1 MLITET
7 LIKLHQDI
15 LNKTSK
21 PVIRRKILRAAKWIK
36 DILFEENKDKEW
48 NRCLIGN
55 NASEKTVQSH
65 FKGLK

>member
-7 LIKLHQDI
+7 LIKLHQDT

-36 DILFEENKDKEW
+36 DILFEEE
-48 NRCLIGN
+48 
-55 NASEKTVQSH
+55 
-65 FKGLK
+65 